1 MTGTRRSF
9 ITTLVTGFTLA
20 AGPINAAAIITDTNG
35 LDAGEVSIAVADGRI
50 PGYRAR
56 PLGRRNAP
64 VILVIQEIFGVHEFI
79 KDVCRRFAKLGYYA
93 VAPALYARQG
103 DPAKYDM
110 AHLEQ
115 LISDVVN
122 KVPDAEVM
130 SDLDAAVAFAG
141 QEGADT
147 TRLGITGFC
156 WGGRIVWLYAA
167 HNPRVAAG
175 VAWYGPLG
183 GKPTPLKPHSVI
195 DLAGRVHAPIL
206 GNYGGKDM
214 GIPAADVEAMRAALK
229 AGGNIASRIDVYAD
243 AGHGFFAD
251 YRDSYNGKDA
261 HIAWANA
268 VKWFADHGVK

>member
-9 ITTLVTGFTLA
+9 ITTLVTGFSLA
-20 AGPINAAAIITDTNG
+20 AGPVNAAAIITDTNG

-79 KDVCRRFAKLGYYA
+79 RDVCRRFAKLGLYA
-93 VAPALYARQG
+93 IAPALYARQG

-115 LISDVVN
+115 LVSDIVS

-130 SDLDAAVAFAG
+130 SDLDSTVAFAKS
-141 QEGADT
+141 EGADAAK
-147 TRLGITGFC
+147 LGITGFC

-167 HNPRVAAG
+167 HNPRVDAG

-183 GKPTPLKPHSVI
+183 GKSTPLKPHSVI
-195 DLAGRVHAPIL
+195 ELAPQIHAPML

-214 GIPAADVEAMRAALK
+214 GIPASDVEAVRAALK
-229 AGGNIASRIDVYAD
+229 AGGNAKFRIDVYDD

-251 YRDSYNGKDA
+251 YRDSYNEKDA
-261 HIAWANA
+261 KIAWANT
-268 VKWFADHGVK
+268 VKWFADNRVK